1 MTMVRSPTEN
11 WRTLPAGKSTIAA
24 LSMSRLRVTAV
35 SPEPSQSR
43 TISQKETSNFYR
55 IFPLKF
61 KSSFLRIALT
71 LTVVAGL
78 AVGLK

>member
-43 TISQKETSNFYR
+43 DQISQKDVRKILLNVKFLQNSP
-55 IFPLKF
+55 PLN
-61 KSSFLRIALT
+61 
-71 LTVVAGL
+71 
-78 AVGLK
+78 LKVDF